1 MANIIQY
8 MLPMISIV
16 LSLSMIV
23 FSLIKGK
30 KNEVLKAFIFCHVL
44 MVIWIIGQVLENILV
59 NEEHIWNATLLK
71 YTAIIYTGATWL
83 TFCLLYT
90 NRIKNLRK
98 SLILIYSCPTIFNL
112 AILTNTNHHM
122 FFSTYSYGAKTY
134 GIIFWLHA
142 LCSYAYLLGSV
153 IILLIEL
160 FRCVKKYRI
169 QYILLSISIL
179 FPTILN
185 YLYVTRTIKHNSD
198 FTPIGFVFSSLI
210 FFVSVFKYRF
220 LNLLPIAITSIL
232 DAIPQTIMVVDS
244 NNDVNYIN
252 NAFHTF
258 LPGFTPSIEN
268 NIFKF
273 IEYLKQKVYI
283 DEKNLPV
290 LERFQTIAQEP
301 FNGEFEF
308 TWPNQDK
315 PMCYLVYIIPIQER
329 GSIIG
334 QIIMFFDITEY
345 KHLTDENIQK
355 NDALSLIAQKL
366 FEVNCLSFNK
376 LTSGKKDV
384 VAATKESI
392 KLSGEIHNI
401 SKYFLDALKKK
412 DNN

>member
-1 MANIIQY
+1 MDTIIQY
-8 MLPMISIV
+8 ILPMLSIV

-23 FSLIKGK
+23 FSLVKGK
-30 KNEVLKAFIFCHVL
+30 KSEALKAFIFCHVL
-44 MVIWIIGQVLENILV
+44 MVIWIIGQILENTLV
-59 NEEHIWNATLLK
+59 NEAHIWNATLLK

-220 LNLLPIAITSIL
+220 SNLLHCNHQYTRRHTS
-232 DAIPQTIMVVDS
+232 D
-244 NNDVNYIN
+244 NY
-252 NAFHTF
+252 
-258 LPGFTPSIEN
+258 G
-268 NIFKF
+268 
-273 IEYLKQKVYI
+273 
-283 DEKNLPV
+283 
-290 LERFQTIAQEP
+290 
-301 FNGEFEF
+301 
-308 TWPNQDK
+308 
-315 PMCYLVYIIPIQER
+315 C
-329 GSIIG
+329 
-334 QIIMFFDITEY
+334 
-345 KHLTDENIQK
+345 
-355 NDALSLIAQKL
+355 
-366 FEVNCLSFNK
+366 
-376 LTSGKKDV
+376 
-384 VAATKESI
+384 
-392 KLSGEIHNI
+392 
-401 SKYFLDALKKK
+401 
-412 DNN
+412 